1 MTAPSHP
8 GDLVPIGA
16 DECIEL
22 LRGAPFVRVAFVVDG
37 APTVLPVNVLLH
49 DDAVFFRT
57 ATGSKL
63 GTAAAGG
70 PVAIE
75 ADAGDETTRIAW
87 SVVVHGTAS
96 IVTDTSLEEA
106 LLGRTFEPWA
116 LPDVKHFWVRVDPHG
131 ITGRRIVRP

>member
-8 GDLVPIGA
+8 GDLVAIDA
-16 DECIEL
+16 DECTAL
-22 LRGAPFVRVAFVVDG
+22 LRAAPFVRIAFVVDG
-37 APTVLPVNVLLH
+37 APTVLPINVLLH

-70 PVAIE
+70 PVAVE

-87 SVVVHGTAS
+87 SVVLHGTAS
-96 IVTDTSLEEA
+96 IVTDTSLEEE

-116 LPDVKHFWVRVDPHG
+116 LPDVKSFWVRVDQHE